1 MKKVF
6 ALMSIVAMF
15 SMVACGPSKNHDEE
29 AEKKR
34 IEDSIKTADSIAAAQ
49 QQMEEEMNQQTEDT
63 TATQDTTAAGT
74 ETEAPEAHEG
84 H

>member
-15 SMVACGPSKNHDEE
+15 SMVACGPAKEGNDE

-34 IEDSIKTADSIAAAQ
+34 IEDSIAAANAAAEQ
-49 QQMEEEMNQQTEDT
+49 AAAAEAEVATETMDST
-63 TATQDTTAAGT
+63 SMDSTATEA
-74 ETEAPEAHEG
+74 TEAAN
-84 H
+84 

>member
-15 SMVACGPSKNHDEE
+15 SMVACGPAKEGNDE

-34 IEDSIKTADSIAAAQ
+34 IEDSIAAANAAAEQ
-49 QQMEEEMNQQTEDT
+49 AAAEETVATETMDST
-63 TATQDTTAAGT
+63 SMDSTAAPAT
-74 ETEAPEAHEG
+74 EEAAH
-84 H
+84 